1 MRVAVK
7 NVAEYFPT
15 AIISGR
21 SREKVVGEFYNTKQ
35 FSSSSMFSCL
45 LTPAYTNANN
55 KLPCPYSVLI
65 STFVTPYF
73 LRYMNLLD

>member
-21 SREKVVGEFYNTKQ
+21 SREKVVGEFYNTNNFLPLQ
-35 FSSSSMFSCL
+35 CL
-45 LTPAYTNANN
+45 VVYSHLHTQMQITN
-55 KLPCPYSVLI
+55 
-65 STFVTPYF
+65 F
-73 LRYMNLLD
+73 LVRTRF